1 MPRYDW
7 KTNSTDVFDELDEW
21 VSKPTAY
28 YDLLNYTKEVVV
40 GQPLLD
46 LVITNIYIHLRSIL
60 RGFKTNNNMIITAPT
75 GSGKTE
81 TYRAIKEF
89 FKKAVPDL
97 PVFMVDVSRLTPSG
111 FKGSNL
117 EDVLS
122 PLFDLHEE
130 EPPAIVFL
138 DEIDKR
144 LNPIDSFD
152 LVVQNNLLSILEGG
166 YITEV
171 DRRSASRERVC
182 TRNVLFIGL
191 GSFEHFRK
199 EKKAEKH
206 IGFNSTNDTFVENAF
221 THDTLVESGASY
233 EIVGRFS
240 HIINYDKLN
249 DEAIKKITLKIQSD
263 LCFMYDCDL
272 HLTDEYKECL
282 RALANDKY
290 GCRTLSNKIRD
301 DMLHV
306 VTKAMGKGYNEITPV
321 LDITLDVNKSD
332 FIWREYTKE
341 EKEILDSIDPFTE
354 KDLDELD
361 DLIDAHVRKDDL
373 SRL

>member
-7 KTNSTDVFDELDEW
+7 KTYSIDVFDELDEW

-28 YDLLNYTKEVVV
+28 YDLLNYAKEFVV
-40 GQPLLD
+40 GQPSLD
-46 LVITNIYIHLRSIL
+46 LVITNVYIHLRSIV

-89 FKKAVPDL
+89 FKVIVPDL
-97 PVFMVDVSRLTPSG
+97 PVFMVDVSQLTPSG

-117 EDVLS
+117 EDVFS

-144 LNPIDSFD
+144 LSPVMDGFGPA
-152 LVVQNNLLSILEGG
+152 VQNNLLSILEDG

-249 DEAIKKITLKIQSD
+249 DEAIKKITLKIQTN
-263 LCFMYDCDL
+263 LCFTYDCDL

-282 RALANDKY
+282 RTLANDKY
-290 GCRTLSNKIRD
+290 GCRTLGNKIRD
-301 DMLHV
+301 DMLHI
-306 VTKAMGKGYNEITPV
+306 VTKAMSKGYNETTPV

-341 EKEILDSIDPFTE
+341 EKKILDSIISFPYE
-354 KDLDELD
+354 LDE
-361 DLIDAHVRKDDL
+361 IDEIVDSEAKKFHRKV
-373 SRL
+373 